1 MELTRRTFV
10 YRTAVS
16 GCATAAAAMSR
27 GALAHADEADETV
40 EGGETAETPAT
51 GESLECDVVV
61 VGLGASGLMASVGAA
76 KQGASVIAVDRAASL
91 AGTTNCYTHGPFI
104 VGSKLQLQYDN
115 PLTVQEAMTYLQE
128 RSNYGYNAQAL
139 RAILEA
145 TGRCADILID
155 EAGFTFDNSPFP
167 ESTPE
172 SEMINRAAHTYGAQG
187 EERAAMFQAMLDANG
202 VQCLLE
208 TQATEL
214 VLEDGVVAGVRCS
227 TADGTL
233 DIRAKAVVLCTGG
246 FLGSADL
253 QKKYLAG
260 AKVVSK
266 AAAVCDGSGIEMA
279 LAAGAQIGKT
289 FSIVMNEYGGANEKA
304 APITG
309 SNSFSSANPGNDWL
323 RAAHFGGLFVDAN
336 GQRFVNEGY
345 LAENPFY
352 SGEPLTRQSVYYA
365 IFDEAFMAR
374 VESEPF
380 AGFFHTA
387 KMTGGAGDMV
397 LANAREQFAEAQEQ
411 GWGFAAESIDELA
424 QACSLPGLADALET
438 YNAACEAGVDEEFYK
453 DPTYLVAVNEGPF
466 YAVELQPSAYMTLG
480 GIKCN
485 GACQALDEANVAI
498 AGLYV
503 AGGDADIHT
512 SPYLQNGS
520 ANGFALGSGLVAG
533 EAAGKAVLG

>member
-1 MELTRRTFV
+1 MELTRRSFV
-10 YRTAVS
+10 RNAALAGGIVATGVS
-16 GCATAAAAMSR
+16 TATAAYAEEAEAAN
-27 GALAHADEADETV
+27 DET
-40 EGGETAETPAT
+40 TASSEI
-51 GESLECDVVV
+51 ECDVAV
-61 VGLGASGLMASVGAA
+61 VGLGASGLMAAVGAA
-76 KQGASVIAVDRAASL
+76 KQGASVVAVDRAASL
-91 AGTTNCYTHGPFI
+91 AGTTNCFTHGPFI

-128 RSNYGYNAQAL
+128 RSNYGYNSQSL

-155 EAGFTFDNSPFP
+155 DAGFTFDNSPFP

-187 EERAAMFQAMLDANG
+187 EERAAMFQTMLDANG
-202 VQCLLE
+202 VQCVLGA
-208 TQATEL
+208 QATEL
-214 VLEDGVVAGVRCS
+214 LIEDSSVAGVRCTTS
-227 TADGTL
+227 DGTI
-233 DIRAKAVVLCTGG
+233 DVHAKAVVLCTGG
-246 FLGSADL
+246 FLGNADL

-260 AKVVSK
+260 AKIISK

-279 LAAGAQIGKT
+279 LSAGAQIGKT

-304 APITG
+304 LPITG
-309 SNSFSSANPGNDWL
+309 SNSFSNANPGNDML

-365 IFDEAFMAR
+365 IFDETFMAR
-374 VESEPF
+374 LETEPF
-380 AGFFHTA
+380 ASFFHTG
-387 KMTGGAGDMV
+387 KMISGAGDMV
-397 LANAREQFAEAQEQ
+397 LENARDQFAEAQEQ
-411 GWGFAAESIDELA
+411 DWGFTAETVDVLA
-424 QACSLPGLADALET
+424 DLCGLPGLAGAVET
-438 YNAACEAGVDEEFYK
+438 YNAACAAGMDEEFYK
-453 DPTYLVAVNEGPF
+453 DPSYLTAVAEGPF
-466 YAVELQPSAYMTLG
+466 YAIELQPSAYMSLG

-485 GACQALDEANVAI
+485 GSCQALDEGNVSI
-498 AGLYV
+498 PGLYV

-533 EAAGKAVLG
+533 EAAAAEALS